1 MARPSSAAPRATIDR
16 LAPDFLR
23 LELRP
28 DPGGDPADTA
38 PIAALAARLRALPG
52 VLDAHHTR
60 HVLGVRL
67 HPAAPDLAV
76 VTHAVEAVVMTH
88 FAAFP
93 APVDPL
99 AQRTIHLP
107 VRFTPADAPDLDHVA
122 SHAGLT
128 PDAVIDLLLA
138 ADLRVEFLGFM
149 PGFPYMSGLPAALHL
164 PRRESPRPRVPAGS
178 LALAGAM
185 CGVYP
190 SASPGGWHLV
200 GRTPTI
206 LFDATRPD
214 PATLRAGDRVRLIR
228 EGSTACPSA

>member
-1 MARPSSAAPRATIDR
+1 MARPSSVSPCASLDR

-28 DPGGDPADTA
+28 DSGGDPADTA
-38 PIAALAARLRALPG
+38 SIASLAARLRALPG

-76 VTHAVEAVVMTH
+76 VTHAVEAAV
-88 FAAFP
+88 AAHLAALP
-93 APVDPL
+93 APADPL
-99 AQRTIHLP
+99 TRRTIHLP
-107 VRFTPADAPDLDHVA
+107 IRFTPADAPDLDHVA

-138 ADLRVEFLGFM
+138 ADLRVEYLGFM
-149 PGFPYMSGLPAALHL
+149 PGFPYMSGLPPALHL

-178 LALAGAM
+178 LALAGGM

-200 GRTPTI
+200 GRAATV
-206 LFDATRPD
+206 LFDATCPD
-214 PATLRAGDRVRLIR
+214 PATLHAGDRVRLIR
-228 EGSTACPSA
+228 EGSTPCPSA

>member
-1 MARPSSAAPRATIDR
+1 MASPSSAIPRATIDR

-23 LELRP
+23 VELRP
-28 DPGGDPADTA
+28 DPGTDPADTA
-38 PIAALAARLRALPG
+38 PIASLAARLGALPG

-67 HPAAPDLAV
+67 HPAAPDFAG
-76 VTHAVEAVVMTH
+76 VEAAVR
-88 FAAFP
+88 ALLDAP
-93 APVDPL
+93 APP
-99 AQRTIHLP
+99 AEHPAPRTIHLP
-107 VRFTPADAPDLDHVA
+107 VRFTPADAPDLEHIA
-122 SHAGLT
+122 SHASLT

-149 PGFPYMSGLPAALHL
+149 PGFPYMSGLPAPLHL
-164 PRRESPRPRVPAGS
+164 PRRSSPRPRVPAGS
-178 LALAGAM
+178 LALAGSM

-190 SASPGGWHLV
+190 VASPGGWHLV

-214 PATLRAGDRVRLIR
+214 PATLRAGDRVRLFR
-228 EGSTACPSA
+228 EGSAPCPSA